1 MDVQIRDADA
11 LRRVSPVMLRAYLE
25 AHDWVQDQTWRD
37 RILVW
42 SNAAGEAVR
51 EILMPL
57 REQSDTYGV
66 RIAEAVAVLAVME
79 ERSQLEV
86 YYDLLGV
93 GADVIRLRSLNGVG
107 RSVWTL
113 GESVD
118 LLTRARDLLTAA
130 ARAAER
136 PGLPVYRGRSSGEVI
151 DYVRGVRPLPG
162 YEAGRELTL
171 HSQVP
176 AGYGVQP
183 DMRDPVKAPLARR
196 ATIAL
201 SEGLHE
207 ASKAADA
214 VLAGRRVDDVL
225 EERSPRL
232 VSANLYDAVAALA
245 RHGHGINVSLA
256 WAGVRPI
263 NAPSGDFAF
272 YESAADAFSAGAQLL
287 RRRNPFLDAH
297 VTGAIV
303 RLDRESREEF
313 DGRSVVLYELDGRPI
328 PLHIQFSIE
337 DQEEV
342 VRAFRDGIEI
352 SINGDIHREGRSYVL
367 KTPRNFRVIGKAP

>member
-25 AHDWVQDQTWRD
+25 AQGWVQEQTWRD

-42 SNAAGEAVR
+42 SNSAGESVR

-66 RIAEAVAVLAVME
+66 RIAEAVAALAVME

-86 YYDLLGV
+86 YYDLLGA
-93 GADVIRLRSLNGVG
+93 GADVIRLRALNGAG
-107 RSVWTL
+107 RSGWTL
-113 GESVD
+113 GESVEF
-118 LLTRARDLLTAA
+118 LTRARDLLTAA

-136 PGLPVYRGRSSGEVI
+136 PGLPVYRGRASGEVN

-162 YEAGRELTL
+162 YEVGPELTL

-176 AGYGVQP
+176 AGYEVQL
-183 DMRDPVKAPLARR
+183 DMWDPVKPPFPRR

-201 SEGLHE
+201 NEGLHE
-207 ASKAADA
+207 ASMTADA
-214 VLAGRRVDDVL
+214 VLAGRKVEEVL
-225 EERSPRL
+225 EETSPRV

-245 RHGHGINVSLA
+245 RRGHGINVSLA
-256 WAGVRPI
+256 WAGVRPT

-272 YESAADAFSAGAQLL
+272 YESAAGVFSEGAELL
-287 RRRNPFLDAH
+287 RQRSPFLDAH
-297 VTGAIV
+297 VTGEIV
-303 RLDRESREEF
+303 RLDREEKEWF
-313 DGRSVVLYELDGRPI
+313 DGHSMVLYELDGRPI
-328 PLHIQFSIE
+328 PLQVQFNIE

-342 VRAFRDGIEI
+342 VRAFRNGIEI
-352 SINGDIHREGRSYVL
+352 SVNGDIHREGRSYVL
-367 KTPRNFRVIGKAP
+367 KTPRNFRVIGANP